1 MPLKQEQ
8 YNAEDRKR
16 LVLVAEDDEVNQK
29 LIGFMLKDD
38 YEVVFAN
45 DGAQALRKIR
55 QYRDSLSLILL
66 DYYMP
71 KMNGIEVLDEVEK
84 DSELK
89 EIPVIMM
96 TAENDMEFEALSR
109 GVIDFIN
116 KPFSHPDVLKLRIKI
131 GIELTERRRMISTTE
146 RDPLTDL
153 YTRDFFYSYVN
164 DFNKRNKDIAMDALV
179 LDVDSFHLINE
190 RYGNEYGDC
199 ILCSIA
205 GNLQKFQNKFG
216 AILCRRIS
224 DTFLIYTQS
233 GQDYQF
239 LVDQMQE
246 RLAKE
251 GFHLHI
257 RLGVFQNVDKNEDM
271 IRQFSY
277 AKMAADT
284 IKGDY
289 TRSFAIYDRKLKND
303 QLFREQ
309 LVEDFRDAL
318 TEGQFEVYFQP
329 KYSIQAQ
336 EPYLYS
342 AEALVRWKHPV
353 LGLIGPGDFISLF
366 EENGLIKELDCF
378 VWDEACARIAEWK
391 KKYGITIPVS
401 VNVSRIDM
409 LSSNLIEALLSILK
423 FYELKPSDLVLEIT
437 ESAYVNDTV
446 YIIEMTRKLRE
457 AGFLIGMDDFGT
469 GYSSLGMLSDMPIDA
484 LKLDRSFIIDALK
497 NDKNRKML
505 KMMMDIA
512 DSINAV
518 VVAEGVETRKQLDL
532 LKSLGCDIIQGFYFS
547 KPIPAKEFER
557 LVRTRAFQ
565 LAEERNSSLNRR
577 LVADH
582 MNADHKS
589 IYHDLAKSLSVFYD
603 SVYYVD
609 LETDN
614 FIEYTTDGGSDH
626 MRVIQTGRK
635 FFDYC
640 IARTEEFVAEADKER
655 IVRLWHKD
663 HILKQLKKHSYLSV
677 SYRTSFENREVE
689 FSVKIIPAFK
699 GNNKNLV
706 VGMTGIDKGVLGT
719 IRTELMRNN
728 EVDNFV
734 EADPL
739 TGAGSI
745 LSFIDKGI
753 ELDEKKNA
761 AYGIAL
767 FEVRRDKQRLDK
779 AELEKRNSELV
790 KIYDALN
797 EETIKGDIYRS
808 APDELLLVYEAKQ
821 DPKIRKLIRKFRSD
835 SVLVTSTLRNKK
847 ESFTVTVNRVY
858 EQLENKQKREQK

>member
-16 LVLVAEDDEVNQK
+16 LVLVAEDDIVNQE

-131 GIELTERRRMISTTE
+131 GIELTEIRRMISTTE

-190 RYGNEYGDC
+190 RYGNEYGDR

-303 QLFREQ
+303 QLYREQ

-409 LSSNLIEALLSILK
+409 LSSNLVEALLSILK

-437 ESAYVNDTV
+437 ESAYVNDTA

-469 GYSSLGMLSDMPIDA
+469 GYSSLGMLSDMPIDVLKMDMKFVRNIEENKTD
-484 LKLDRSFIIDALK
+484 LKLVELIL
-497 NDKNRKML
+497 
-505 KMMMDIA
+505 DIA
-512 DSINAV
+512 GYLQLT
-518 VVAEGVETRKQLDL
+518 VVAEGVEKEGQLQL
-532 LKSLGCDIIQGFYFS
+532 LKDAGCDLVQGYYFS
-547 KPIPAKEFER
+547 KPVPADEFQELIKTEIENER
-557 LVRTRAFQ
+557 SRQV
-565 LAEERNSSLNRR
+565 
-577 LVADH
+577 
-582 MNADHKS
+582 
-589 IYHDLAKSLSVFYD
+589 
-603 SVYYVD
+603 
-609 LETDN
+609 
-614 FIEYTTDGGSDH
+614 
-626 MRVIQTGRK
+626 
-635 FFDYC
+635 
-640 IARTEEFVAEADKER
+640 
-655 IVRLWHKD
+655 
-663 HILKQLKKHSYLSV
+663 
-677 SYRTSFENREVE
+677 
-689 FSVKIIPAFK
+689 
-699 GNNKNLV
+699 
-706 VGMTGIDKGVLGT
+706 
-719 IRTELMRNN
+719 
-728 EVDNFV
+728 
-734 EADPL
+734 
-739 TGAGSI
+739 
-745 LSFIDKGI
+745 
-753 ELDEKKNA
+753 
-761 AYGIAL
+761 
-767 FEVRRDKQRLDK
+767 
-779 AELEKRNSELV
+779 
-790 KIYDALN
+790 
-797 EETIKGDIYRS
+797 
-808 APDELLLVYEAKQ
+808 
-821 DPKIRKLIRKFRSD
+821 
-835 SVLVTSTLRNKK
+835 
-847 ESFTVTVNRVY
+847 
-858 EQLENKQKREQK
+858 